1 MMGHLSPPH
10 TPPPRPMTSYS
21 IPHSTTFYA
30 YSMDIPSM
38 MMIGF
43 PSIYIY
49 VQLFIYLFIDWFF
62 FLSLRV
68 CTSKDRNTTWWKS
81 AFYFSFFF
89 CIAWPRIKDIKWHIF
104 RCTSQ
109 WMISLNWQCLQNK
122 SKNNNYIIMIIYICA
137 HRFKNIY

>member
-1 MMGHLSPPH
+1 MMGHLSPPPST
-10 TPPPRPMTSYS
+10 TPKTHD
-21 IPHSTTFYA
+21 IIFHSTFYHLLCIFHG
-30 YSMDIPSM
+30 YSKHDDDGLLLNIH
-38 MMIGF
+38 IC
-43 PSIYIY
+43 SIIIFLY
-49 VQLFIYLFIDWFF
+49 LFIYVF

-89 CIAWPRIKDIKWHIF
+89 CIAWPRNKNIKWHIF

-122 SKNNNYIIMIIYICA
+122 SKSNKY
-137 HRFKNIY
+137 K